1 MADQS
6 AEHTGRKPR
15 EFTGWHM
22 LAVCVGA
29 FGVIIAVN
37 ISLAVN
43 AVRTFPGLNVKN
55 SYVASQEF
63 DTRRD
68 AQLALGW
75 DVSAVVEGGELRL
88 NIRDAGGSPVQPATL
103 QAVLGRSTHV
113 QDDRAVDF
121 TFDGTAHVMPVDLS
135 PGKWVLRL
143 RAVSE
148 DGTEFQQRIE
158 LHVRG

>member
-1 MADQS
+1 MADQ
-6 AEHTGRKPR
+6 TVDPTKRKSR

-22 LAVCVGA
+22 LAVFVGA
-29 FGVIIAVN
+29 FGVIISVN
-37 ISLAVN
+37 VALAVN

-63 DTRRD
+63 DLRRD
-68 AQLALGW
+68 AQLSLGW
-75 DVSAVVEGGELRL
+75 DVSATVEAGELRL
-88 NIRDAGGSPVQPATL
+88 NIRDAGGNPVQPATL

-113 QDDRAVDF
+113 QDDRAAEF
-121 TFDGTAHVMPVDLS
+121 TFDGTAHVMPVDLG